1 MERADSVALKVI
13 VGQSNELEAAGTVGN
28 GYTDDVT
35 KLTGRVLSE
44 QASPEL
50 CLLNSTPRRKS
61 GSSNT
66 SGAVGATS
74 TSSLGTTVQSTSA
87 SGDKMIVVVMIVAV
101 VKCHMNGSPIAHN
114 PKQ

>member
-1 MERADSVALKVI
+1 MERASVALKLI
-13 VGQSNELEAAGTVGN
+13 VGQSNELEAAGTVAN

-50 CLLNSTPRRKS
+50 CLLNSTLRRKS

-66 SGAVGATS
+66 SGPVGATS
-74 TSSLGTTVQSTSA
+74 TSSLGATVQSTS
-87 SGDKMIVVVMIVAV
+87 GIIRNV
-101 VKCHMNGSPIAHN
+101 SPIALN
-114 PKQ
+114 FQ